1 MVKVSVSCIHCRS
14 EAVVKMG
21 RQVNGASRCKC
32 KSCGKTFQTTY
43 KNNGTTPQTK
53 QLIIKMSLNG
63 SGIRDISRILRISQ
77 NTVMTTLK
85 KQKTSKQI

>member
-1 MVKVSVSCIHCRS
+1 VVKVLVSCIYCGS
-14 EAVVKMG
+14 VAVVKMG
-21 RQVNGASRCKC
+21 RQVSGVPRCKC

-43 KNNGTTPQTK
+43 KNNGTIPQTK

-63 SGIRDISRILRISQ
+63 SGIRDISRVLHISQ